1 MNVQRQASRWET
13 FVWPRWLPVRAR
25 MPLVAQVTGAVALT
39 ALIVGP
45 WWASTPDAI
54 ESSTPAPIP
63 TAAAPSPAPAAPST
77 PAVPRESTPGA
88 PAVAPVV
95 AVKPAHLNLDVRH
108 NFGSVDFAVSV
119 DGKPA
124 LLTKLD
130 GSGKRFGVFG
140 KRAARGYTKTLELS
154 PGVHLVRVRV
164 SSPNDK
170 FDQMRVERFDLGS
183 SAVASMRISAD
194 KSGLSLV
201 AERPP
206 APEPVAAAPVTM
218 PLAPVPAPVQTASV
232 TAVPQSSGASRQDVN
247 AVADLLQSV
256 RSMLIAIAGF
266 VASAATGFIVQ
277 EYLRS
282 RRSLIFAGGPAKGP
296 AGKTKDRRPG
306 KARPRAE
313 DEDDDDFDEGF
324 ESAPEREDTTA

>member
-1 MNVQRQASRWET
+1 
-13 FVWPRWLPVRAR
+13 

-45 WWASTPDAI
+45 WWASAPDAI
-54 ESSTPAPIP
+54 ETATPAPIT
-63 TAAAPSPAPAAPST
+63 TAAAPAANTVATST
-77 PAVPRESTPGA
+77 PATPLDVA
-88 PAVAPVV
+88 PTPAPVV
-95 AVKPAHLNLDVRH
+95 AAKPAHLNLDVRH
-108 NFGSVDFAVSV
+108 SFGSVDFSVTV
-119 DGKPA
+119 DGKPT
-124 LLTKLD
+124 LQTKLD

-140 KRAARGYTKTLELS
+140 KRSERGYTKTFELT

-164 SSPNDK
+164 SSPDDK
-170 FDQMRVERFDLGS
+170 FDQTRVERFDLGS
-183 SAVASMRISAD
+183 SSVASMRISAD

-206 APEPVAAAPVTM
+206 APEPVAAAPVAVPPV
-218 PLAPVPAPVQTASV
+218 PLPAPVQAA
-232 TAVPQSSGASRQDVN
+232 AVPQASTAASHQDVN

-282 RRSLIFAGGPAKGP
+282 RRSLLVAVGAAKGP
-296 AGKTKDRRPG
+296 TGTRKKNGRQA
-306 KARPRAE
+306 KARPR
-313 DEDDDDFDEGF
+313 DEDDDDEDEGF
-324 ESAPEREDTTA
+324 ESEPDREETTA